1 MPAISLLFLA
11 FTATALCVTSA
22 FAFLSPQNPS
32 RISSKNAAS
41 LKSLPPGPHRAY
53 DSSFTKLKHSAQDK
67 FEDGNDDD
75 DDDNLDDYD
84 YKTAAQ
90 IRKARQLLKDA
101 KKKIKNKQKQ
111 QQQITETI
119 NGSNTTVASQNESP
133 LPFFAT
139 RSATT
144 LATQNSQKI
153 KSKTSSGI
161 IADGETMSLLS
172 KSEPWELRPLSQMF
186 QKEPRS
192 DFDGNVVE
200 EINGKKGGSSA
211 LAEKDLAMSIFAL
224 RKMLQNEDFKRVE
237 GRIIRNNFSIEN
249 NANNVIFWSNP
260 TYCD

>member
-1 MPAISLLFLA
+1 MSYRNLASRLTSSYSLSSRQRCMRAHRMPAILLLLLA
-11 FTATALCVTSA
+11 FSANAFCVTSA
-22 FAFLSPQNPS
+22 FAFLTPQNLS
-32 RISSKNAAS
+32 RISSKNAGS
-41 LKSLPPGPHRAY
+41 LKSLTPAPHRAY
-53 DSSFTKLKHSAQDK
+53 DSTSTKLNNFAKDK

-75 DDDNLDDYD
+75 DDNLDNYD

-90 IRKARQLLKDA
+90 IRKARKLLKDA
-101 KKKIKNKQKQ
+101 KKKIKDKQKQ

-119 NGSNTTVASQNESP
+119 NGSNTTVASQIESP

-144 LATQNSQKI
+144 LATQNSQKN

-192 DFDGNVVE
+192 DSHGNVVE
-200 EINGKKGGSSA
+200 EINGKKGGA
-211 LAEKDLAMSIFAL
+211 VPW
-224 RKMLQNEDFKRVE
+224 RR
-237 GRIIRNNFSIEN
+237 RI
-249 NANNVIFWSNP
+249 WP
-260 TYCD
+260 